1 MRKYP
6 DLYYIVKGKH
16 NFYEGFKNRIGNLVN
31 FVRCGHSN
39 PAFVEYL
46 RKSKIKEPL
55 TFIQIRTFIDYEG
68 TNEQYLNDIKI
79 KGLYYNSD
87 NTCTFGKGEIP
98 ILSFVYESGKYNS
111 YINGINYDCNNE

>member
-1 MRKYP
+1 MRKYL

-31 FVRCGHSN
+31 FVRCRHSN
-39 PAFVEYL
+39 PAFAKYL
-46 RKSKIKEPL
+46 SKTKIKEPL

-68 TNEQYLNDIKI
+68 TNEQYLNDIKT

-87 NTCTFGKGEIP
+87 NTCTFGEGEIP
-98 ILSFVYESGKYNS
+98 ILSFVYESGKFNS
-111 YINGINYDCNNE
+111 YINGNDYNNK